1 MKKNNFKRFLI
12 LILSLAFVV
21 SCSDDSDNPIVD
33 PENQEYAFLR
43 DGVSTVSYSGQTTRL
58 KQANELYDG
67 LNSENSNETNL
78 SLMFNGDGTNS
89 AGFMDG
95 TLNGTTKIIG
105 SKTSA
110 SAIAGS
116 AATKAKFDEM
126 IQDYSNNVVPNFNN
140 AASGGSAGKICYT
153 NNDGSES
160 CYELNAKG
168 QELDQLFF
176 KGLIGAFTLDQIVNN
191 YLHPNQLESGTRTQD
206 NDNNVLS
213 SGKNYTDMEHK
224 WDEAFGYLYG
234 ETEDITSNFGL
245 PESSDEKGNL
255 LMKYFQKVELNY
267 EAGIAQ
273 RVYEAF
279 IDGRQAIVD
288 KDYAARE
295 NSARIL
301 KVELS
306 KVIGYY
312 AIHYLNDYVNKI
324 ANNEIARAHHS
335 LSEAWGFI
343 LSLQF
348 TNNGENQPY
357 MSKAAVEDTLDNYFS
372 DFHNM
377 NTVNITA
384 SGTGMID
391 QIKSAF
397 NNTLMID

>member
-153 NNDGSES
+153 NSDGSES

-324 ANNEIARAHHS
+324 ANNEIAM
-335 LSEAWGFI
+335 
-343 LSLQF
+343 
-348 TNNGENQPY
+348 EN
-357 MSKAAVEDTLDNYFS
+357 E
-372 DFHNM
+372 
-377 NTVNITA
+377 
-384 SGTGMID
+384 
-391 QIKSAF
+391 
-397 NNTLMID
+397 